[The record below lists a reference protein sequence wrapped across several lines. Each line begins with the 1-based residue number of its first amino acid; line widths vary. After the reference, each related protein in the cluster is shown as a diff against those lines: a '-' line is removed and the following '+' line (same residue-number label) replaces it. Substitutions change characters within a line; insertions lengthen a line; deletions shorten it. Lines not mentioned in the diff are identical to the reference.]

1 MYFVMESRWNIV
13 YKYVLTSLFAILRL
27 FWKQNSTEYSNNL
40 FKFNDGWRKFQE
52 VKAYE
57 FLNRT
62 GKQTAVKHTIFII
75 LDNIEKRPCLK
86 RIMKIRAFVY
96 KLYVEKTY
104 IKSIKKC
111 ITLFVKSLLKINL
124 SILSATFSLD
134 WQIRMLYHVINK
146 CVGIYLWLP
155 AAR

>member
-13 YKYVLTSLFAILRL
+13 YKYVLTSLFTILRL

-62 GKQTAVKHTIFII
+62 RKQIAAKHTIFII
-75 LDNIEKRPCLK
+75 LDNIEKRPCIK